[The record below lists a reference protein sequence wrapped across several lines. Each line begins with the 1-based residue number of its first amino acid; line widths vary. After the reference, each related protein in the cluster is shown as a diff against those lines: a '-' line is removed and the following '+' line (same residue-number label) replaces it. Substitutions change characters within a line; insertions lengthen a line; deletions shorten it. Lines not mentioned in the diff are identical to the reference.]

1 MMPRTI
7 WIDMDNPPH
16 VLLFK
21 PVIKRLRTRGHKVVV
36 TARDHGYACE
46 LLAVEGIE
54 HTKIGKHYGRHIF
67 WKILGTIIRIVQL
80 LWFSVGK
87 KIDVGLNH
95 GSRSFILA
103 CY

>member
-1 MMPRTI
+1 MMRRTI
-7 WIDMDNPPH
+7 WIDMDNPPR

-21 PVIKRLRTRGHKVVV
+21 PVIKRLRAMGHKVVV

-54 HTKIGKHYGRHIF
+54 HTKIGKHYGRRIF